1 MGGDTILMR
10 KRKRNNMNKLLNQV
24 AKHIDNLQWE
34 LDRMGQ
40 DGREEYDKLVTAWN
54 KLRKEVKNGRN

>member
-1 MGGDTILMR
+1 MIQS
-10 KRKRNNMNKLLNQV
+10 KLLNQV

-40 DGREEYDKLVTAWN
+40 DGREEYDKLVNAWN
-54 KLRKEVKNGRN
+54 KLRSKKVCLVIKGRKEVKNGTN

>member
-1 MGGDTILMR
+1 MIQS
-10 KRKRNNMNKLLNQV
+10 KSLNQV

-40 DGREEYDKLVTAWN
+40 DGQEEYDKLVKAWN
-54 KLRKEVKNGRN
+54 KLRKEVKNDTN